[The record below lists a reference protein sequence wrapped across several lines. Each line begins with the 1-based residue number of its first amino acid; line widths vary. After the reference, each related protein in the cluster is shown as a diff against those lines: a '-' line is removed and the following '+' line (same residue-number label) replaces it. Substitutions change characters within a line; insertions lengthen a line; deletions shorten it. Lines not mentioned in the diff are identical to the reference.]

1 MLVGNADCFP
11 QLIPDQ
17 ILKLKQLT
25 VLTLAETYKVLP
37 IRLVV
42 IDYLVC
48 IYIYIYMR
56 VCVCVSLMLL
66 YTNIVYNQ

>member
-1 MLVGNADCFP
+1 MLFIKKFMWYPGNADRLP
-11 QLIPDQ
+11 QLISDQ

-48 IYIYIYMR
+48 IYIY
-56 VCVCVSLMLL
+56 VCVCG
-66 YTNIVYNQ
+66 